1 MRKSVVIL
9 GMLLTLVFAV
19 GGAFA
24 SSGIVLASNDDSAY
38 STTYAGNAAAIRPT
52 GYGFCPSIAETMQVR
67 NNGIDYVRT
76 REFAEAVSA
85 VANGT
90 SEFAP
95 MRVPEEWKGAAKF
108 WRETFTVNGKPRIA
122 VAPGEAGP
130 GGTRVVLL
138 SPNGSPIDPKRL
150 GLEARTCN
158 PELLFR
164 ASMEYRLRKGQED
177 APLLYPHLVR
187 NAASGIEK
195 YYVAKMD
202 TAVRI
207 AKRADDVAGRI
218 VRAEKAGAAKCLPQ
232 ELARA
237 KAELTMARAVITNVD
252 FDPGPTEAVLA
263 KAESLSEALKSPG
276 SYAAL
281 HGIRCIP
288 E

>member
-1 MRKSVVIL
+1 MIL
-9 GMLLTLVFAV
+9 GALLLLAV
-19 GGAFA
+19 PFGGAFA
-24 SSGIVLASNDDSAY
+24 STEIVLASTDDSAY
-38 STTYAGNAAAIRPT
+38 SNAYAGNGTAIRPA

-67 NNGIDYVRT
+67 NKGIDYLRT

-95 MRVPEEWKGAAKF
+95 MRVPEEWKGAASF
-108 WRETFTVNGKPRIA
+108 WMETVTVNGKPKIA

-130 GGTRVVLL
+130 GRTRVVLL

-164 ASMEYRLRKGQED
+164 ASMEYRSRKGQED

-195 YYVAKMD
+195 YYVARMD
-202 TAVRI
+202 TAGRI

-218 VRAEKAGAAKCLPQ
+218 LRAEKAGAGKCLPQ

-237 KAELTMARAVITNVD
+237 KAELTVARAGITNVD
-252 FDPGPTEAVLA
+252 FDPGATEAVLA
-263 KAESLSEALKSPG
+263 KAESLSEALQSPR

-281 HGIRCIP
+281 HGIRCVQ